1 MTTLFYSP
9 GACSLAVHI
18 TLEWIGSPYEAV
30 RVKTGSAELKA
41 VNPTGAVPALREDD
55 GWVLTQAGAILEY
68 LAAKHVG
75 ARLDGGGDLRS
86 RAELHRWCSFMTS
99 DLHAAFWPVFMPAR
113 YTTDGSDAAKA
124 AVVSAGLALVR
135 KQIGVL
141 DAHLA
146 GREWI
151 LDGGRSVADAYAF
164 PMIRWAR
171 AKLDDGLTAFPH
183 VQALH
188 DRLAGD
194 PAVQRVLERERG

>member
-18 TLEWIGSPYEAV
+18 TLEWIGAPYEAV

-41 VNPTGAVPALREDD
+41 VNPTGAVPALREED

-68 LAAKHVG
+68 LAARHAG

-99 DLHAAFWPVFMPAR
+99 DLHAAFWPVFMPGR
-113 YTTDGSDAAKA
+113 YTTDPSETAQQ
-124 AVVSAGLALVR
+124 AVMAAGLALVR
-135 KQIGVL
+135 KQFAVL

-151 LDGGRSVADAYAF
+151 LNGGPSVADAYAF
-164 PMIRWAR
+164 PMIRWGK
-171 AKLDDGLTAFPH
+171 AKLKEGFADFPNL
-183 VQALH
+183 QALH
-188 DRLAGD
+188 DRLAAD
-194 PAVQRVLERERG
+194 PAVQRVLERESG